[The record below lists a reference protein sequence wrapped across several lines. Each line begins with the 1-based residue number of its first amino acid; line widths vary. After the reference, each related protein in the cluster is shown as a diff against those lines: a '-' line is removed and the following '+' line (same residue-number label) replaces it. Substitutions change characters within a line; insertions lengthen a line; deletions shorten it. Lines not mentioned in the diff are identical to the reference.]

1 MKVMP
6 FIIGIAGGTGS
17 GKTVLAHTLAGLI
30 DSKNVAIIQ
39 YDSYYKDRNHLPV
52 PERAKVN
59 YDHPDALD
67 TELLIQHLRELI
79 AGNPAEIPVYNFATH
94 CRNAKRI
101 IVHPVKVIILEGILL
116 LAKAELREFLDI
128 KVFVDVDPDMRF
140 IHRLERD
147 MMGRSRTID
156 SVIKQY
162 IETSKPMHTK
172 YVEPTKQY
180 ADIII
185 SDVKNSTEINI
196 LINAIKAKI

>member
-1 MKVMP
+1 MP